1 MPAKGADSCVLTGED
16 LLARFTALDSFLTT
30 HQALWKP
37 RPFTHLS
44 LPWET
49 AYPELSLWLRGRSLE
64 NAELAHN
71 CPADL
76 IDAPEPFASLATLSA
91 ELSAVGEL
99 PGHALETAGHR
110 LNVEVPGRKWQQIEA
125 FASRLAFASQPR
137 HWLDWCSGKGHLGR
151 RLLGDGQQLT
161 CVEYDPAL
169 VASGQALSQ
178 RHHLHAL
185 HVEQDVLAAD
195 APGVLNAAHTP
206 VALHACGDL
215 HVRLMQ
221 LASAAGCEQMAIAPC
236 CYNRIDR
243 NEYQALSSAGS
254 GSLLQLSLED
264 LALPMSETVT
274 AGARVRRQ
282 RDISMARRLAFD
294 VLQRALRGVDEYLPT
309 PSLPASWL
317 DKSFAD
323 YCRDLAA
330 LKELST
336 VGSPDWVV
344 LEAVGWQRLAKVRN
358 LELLRGLFRRPLE
371 LWLNLDRALFL
382 AEQGY
387 VVRLGT
393 FCESS
398 LTPRNLML
406 LAEHPSFTQ
415 PVDNSVDGFVKDPIS
430 TPVSRH

>member
-1 MPAKGADSCVLTGED
+1 MPAKGAETSHVLTGED
-16 LLARFTALDSFLTT
+16 LLARFTALDTFLTA

-37 RPFTHLS
+37 RPFTHLQ
-44 LPWET
+44 LPWE
-49 AYPELSLWLRGRSLE
+49 ASYPELASWLRGRSLKDAE
-64 NAELAHN
+64 NAHNHPANLA
-71 CPADL
+71 
-76 IDAPEPFASLATLSA
+76 DAPEPFASLAALSA

-99 PGHALETAGHR
+99 PGHALEAASQR
-110 LNVEVPGRKWQQIEA
+110 LNVDVPGRKWQQIEA
-125 FASRLAFASQPR
+125 FGSRLSFASQPT

-151 RLLGDGQQLT
+151 RLLSTGQQLT

-169 VASGQALSQ
+169 VANGQALSQ
-178 RHHLHAL
+178 RHQLNAR

-195 APGVLNAAHTP
+195 ASAVLNARHTP

-221 LASAAGCEQMAIAPC
+221 LASAAGCRQMAIAPC
-236 CYNRIDR
+236 CYNRINR
-243 NEYQALSSAGS
+243 TEYQALSLAAS
-254 GSLLQLSLED
+254 GSLLRLSLED

-282 RDISMARRLAFD
+282 RDTSMARRLAFD
-294 VLQRALRGVDEYLPT
+294 LLQRQLSGIDQYLPT
-309 PSLPASWL
+309 PSLPSAWL
-317 DKSFAD
+317 EKPFAD

-336 VGSPDWVV
+336 IGSQDWPA
-344 LEAVGWQRLAKVRN
+344 LEAAGWQRLAEVRN

-393 FCESS
+393 FCDAP
-398 LTPRNLML
+398 LTPRNFLL
-406 LAEHPSFTQ
+406 LAE
-415 PVDNSVDGFVKDPIS
+415 
-430 TPVSRH
+430 RA

>member
-1 MPAKGADSCVLTGED
+1 MPAKGVDTPYVLTGED
-16 LLARFTALDSFLTT
+16 LLARFTALDAFLIE

-44 LPWET
+44 LAWE
-49 AYPELSLWLRGRSLE
+49 ASYPELALWLRGRSLE
-64 NAELAHN
+64 DAENAHN
-71 CPADL
+71 QPADL
-76 IDAPEPFASLATLSA
+76 ADAPEPFASLAALSA

-99 PGHALETAGHR
+99 PGQTLEAAGHR
-110 LNVEVPGRKWQQIEA
+110 LNVDVPGRKWQQIEA
-125 FASRLAFASQPR
+125 FASRLSFASQPT

-151 RLLGDGQQLT
+151 RLLGSGQQLT
-161 CVEYDPAL
+161 CVEYDPLL

-185 HVEQDVLAAD
+185 HVEQDVLATNAS
-195 APGVLNAAHTP
+195 AVLSANHTP

-221 LASAAGCEQMAIAPC
+221 LASATGCQQMAVAPC
-236 CYNRIDR
+236 CYNRISGS
-243 NEYQALSSAGS
+243 EYQALSHAGLL
-254 GSLLQLSLED
+254 SLLQLSLED

-282 RDISMARRLAFD
+282 RDASMARRLAFD
-294 VLQRALRGVDEYLPT
+294 LLQRQVRGVDEYLPT
-309 PSLPASWL
+309 PSLPSAWL
-317 DKSFAD
+317 DKPFAD
-323 YCRDLAA
+323 YCRDLAD

-336 VGSPDWVV
+336 VGTRDWAA
-344 LEAVGWQRLAKVRN
+344 LEAAGWQRLAEVRN

-393 FCESS
+393 FCESA
-398 LTPRNLML
+398 LTPRNFLL
-406 LAEHPSFTQ
+406 LAE
-415 PVDNSVDGFVKDPIS
+415 
-430 TPVSRH
+430 RE

>member
-1 MPAKGADSCVLTGED
+1 MPAKGVETSHVLTGEA
-16 LLARFTALDSFLTT
+16 LLARFTALDAFLIE

-37 RPFTHLS
+37 RPFTYLS
-44 LPWET
+44 IAWET
-49 AYPELSLWLRGRSLE
+49 AYPELASWLRGRSLE
-64 NAELAHN
+64 DAELVHN
-71 CPADL
+71 HPADL
-76 IDAPEPFASLATLSA
+76 IDAPEPFASLAALSA

-99 PGHALETAGHR
+99 PEHALETSGHR
-110 LNVEVPGRKWQQIEA
+110 LNVDVPGRKWQQIEA
-125 FASRLAFASQPR
+125 FASRLSFASQPT

-151 RLLGDGQQLT
+151 RLLSTGQQLT
-161 CVEYDPAL
+161 CIEYDPAL

-195 APGVLNAAHTP
+195 AASVISAQHTA

-221 LASAAGCEQMAIAPC
+221 LASAAGCQQMAIAPC

-243 NEYQALSSAGS
+243 SEYQALSCAGMRSA
-254 GSLLQLSLED
+254 LQLSLED

-282 RDISMARRLAFD
+282 RDTSMARRLAFD
-294 VLQRALRGVDEYLPT
+294 LLQRQVRGVDEYLPT
-309 PSLPASWL
+309 PSLPSAWL
-317 DKSFAD
+317 DKPFAD

-336 VGSPDWVV
+336 IGTPDWQA
-344 LEAVGWQRLAKVRN
+344 LEAAGWQRLAEVRN

-371 LWLNLDRALFL
+371 LWLNLDRAIFL

-393 FCESS
+393 FCDAP
-398 LTPRNLML
+398 LTPRNFLL
-406 LAEHPSFTQ
+406 LAE
-415 PVDNSVDGFVKDPIS
+415 
-430 TPVSRH
+430 RA

>member
-1 MPAKGADSCVLTGED
+1 MPAKGAETSHVLTGED
-16 LLARFTALDSFLTT
+16 LLARFTALDTFLTA

-37 RPFTHLS
+37 RPFTHLQ
-44 LPWET
+44 LPWE
-49 AYPELSLWLRGRSLE
+49 ASYPELASWLRGRSLQDAE
-64 NAELAHN
+64 NAHNNPANLA
-71 CPADL
+71 
-76 IDAPEPFASLATLSA
+76 DAPEPFASLAALSA

-99 PGHALETAGHR
+99 PGHALEAASQR
-110 LNVEVPGRKWQQIEA
+110 LNVDVPGRKWQQIEA
-125 FASRLAFASQPR
+125 FGSRLSFASQPT

-151 RLLGDGQQLT
+151 RLLSTGQQLT

-178 RHHLHAL
+178 RHQLNAR

-195 APGVLNAAHTP
+195 ASAVLNARHTP

-221 LASAAGCEQMAIAPC
+221 LASAAGCRQMAIAPC
-236 CYNRIDR
+236 CYNRINR
-243 NEYQALSSAGS
+243 TEYQALSLAGS
-254 GSLLQLSLED
+254 GSLLRLSLED

-282 RDISMARRLAFD
+282 RDTSMARRLAFD
-294 VLQRALRGVDEYLPT
+294 LLQRQLSGIDQYLPT
-309 PSLPASWL
+309 PSLPSAWL
-317 DKSFAD
+317 EKPFAD

-336 VGSPDWVV
+336 IGSQDWPA
-344 LEAVGWQRLAKVRN
+344 LEAAGWQRLAEVRN

-387 VVRLGT
+387 IVRLGT
-393 FCESS
+393 FCDAP
-398 LTPRNLML
+398 LTPRNLLL
-406 LAEHPSFTQ
+406 LAE
-415 PVDNSVDGFVKDPIS
+415 
-430 TPVSRH
+430 RA

>member
-1 MPAKGADSCVLTGED
+1 MPAKGVETSHVLTGEA
-16 LLARFTALDSFLTT
+16 LLARFTALDAFLLE

-37 RPFTHLS
+37 RPFTHRS

-49 AYPELSLWLRGRSLE
+49 AYPELASWLRGRSLE
-64 NAELAHN
+64 DAERAHN
-71 CPADL
+71 HPADL
-76 IDAPEPFASLATLSA
+76 IDAPEPFAALAALST

-99 PGHALETAGHR
+99 PGHTLETPGHR
-110 LNVEVPGRKWQQIEA
+110 LNVDVPGRKWLQIEA
-125 FASRLAFASQPR
+125 FTSRLSFASPPA

-151 RLLGDGQQLT
+151 RLLGAGQQLT

-185 HVEQDVLAAD
+185 HVEQDVLSAD
-195 APGVLNAAHTP
+195 AATVLSAHHTP

-221 LASAAGCEQMAIAPC
+221 LASAAGCQQMAIAPC
-236 CYNRIDR
+236 CYNRINR
-243 NEYQALSSAGS
+243 SEYQALSSAGLRS
-254 GSLLQLSLED
+254 ALQLSLED

-282 RDISMARRLAFD
+282 RDTSMARRLAFD
-294 VLQRALRGVDEYLPT
+294 LLQRQVREVDEYLPT
-309 PSLPASWL
+309 PSLPSAWL

-336 VGSPDWVV
+336 IGTPDWQA
-344 LEAVGWQRLAKVRN
+344 LEAAGWQRLAEVRN

-371 LWLNLDRALFL
+371 LWLNLDRAIFL

-393 FCESS
+393 FCDAP
-398 LTPRNLML
+398 LTPRNFLL
-406 LAEHPSFTQ
+406 LAE
-415 PVDNSVDGFVKDPIS
+415 
-430 TPVSRH
+430 RA

>member
-1 MPAKGADSCVLTGED
+1 MPAKGVEISHVLTGEA
-16 LLARFTALDSFLTT
+16 LLARFTALDAFLLE

-49 AYPELSLWLRGRSLE
+49 AYPELASWLRGRSLE
-64 NAELAHN
+64 DAELVHN
-71 CPADL
+71 HPADL
-76 IDAPEPFASLATLSA
+76 IDAPEPFASLAALSA

-99 PGHALETAGHR
+99 PEHALETSGHR
-110 LNVEVPGRKWQQIEA
+110 LNVDVPGRKWRQIEA
-125 FASRLAFASQPR
+125 FASRLSFTSQPT

-151 RLLGDGQQLT
+151 RLLGTGQQLT

-195 APGVLNAAHTP
+195 AASVISAQHTP

-221 LASAAGCEQMAIAPC
+221 LASAAGCQQMAIAPC

-243 NEYQALSSAGS
+243 SEYQALSCAGMRSA
-254 GSLLQLSLED
+254 LQLSLED
-264 LALPMSETVT
+264 LSLPMSETVT

-282 RDISMARRLAFD
+282 RDTSMARRLAFD
-294 VLQRALRGVDEYLPT
+294 LLQRQVRGIDEYLPT
-309 PSLPASWL
+309 PSLPSAWL
-317 DKSFAD
+317 EKPFAD

-336 VGSPDWVV
+336 IGTPDWQA
-344 LEAVGWQRLAKVRN
+344 LEAAGWQRLAEVRN

-371 LWLNLDRALFL
+371 LWLNLDRAIFL
-382 AEQGY
+382 TEQGY

-393 FCESS
+393 FCDAP
-398 LTPRNLML
+398 LTPRNFLL
-406 LAEHPSFTQ
+406 LAE
-415 PVDNSVDGFVKDPIS
+415 
-430 TPVSRH
+430 RA

>member
-1 MPAKGADSCVLTGED
+1 MPAKGAETSHVLTGED
-16 LLARFTALDSFLTT
+16 LLARFTALDTFLTA

-37 RPFTHLS
+37 RPFTHLQ
-44 LPWET
+44 LPWE
-49 AYPELSLWLRGRSLE
+49 ASYPELASWLRGRSLQDAK
-64 NAELAHN
+64 NAHN
-71 CPADL
+71 HPANL
-76 IDAPEPFASLATLSA
+76 ADAPEPFASLAALSA

-99 PGHALETAGHR
+99 PGHALEVASQR
-110 LNVEVPGRKWQQIEA
+110 LNVDVPGRKWQQIEA
-125 FASRLAFASQPR
+125 FGSRLSFASQPT

-151 RLLGDGQQLT
+151 RLLSTGQQLT

-178 RHHLHAL
+178 RHHLHAR

-195 APGVLNAAHTP
+195 ASAVLNARHTP

-221 LASAAGCEQMAIAPC
+221 LASAAGCRQMAIAPC
-236 CYNRIDR
+236 CYNRINR
-243 NEYQALSSAGS
+243 TEYQALSLAGS
-254 GSLLQLSLED
+254 GSLLRLSLED

-282 RDISMARRLAFD
+282 RDTSMARRLAFD
-294 VLQRALRGVDEYLPT
+294 LLQRQLSGIDQYLPT
-309 PSLPASWL
+309 PSLPSAWL
-317 DKSFAD
+317 EKTFAD

-336 VGSPDWVV
+336 IGSQDWPAV
-344 LEAVGWQRLAKVRN
+344 EAAGWQRLAEVRN

-393 FCESS
+393 FCDAP
-398 LTPRNLML
+398 LTPRNLLL
-406 LAEHPSFTQ
+406 LAE
-415 PVDNSVDGFVKDPIS
+415 
-430 TPVSRH
+430 RA